1 MDGSTPQ
8 EEGGEKKVRSGSPGD
23 TQVVG
28 CGGLTKLEGLKAVLL
43 AEEVDVVGDIQ
54 LMQVG
59 EDTLDLESLRLKVV
73 LQKQLEAP
81 KGNMGENNGVHSLEE
96 EERDEEVGSTP
107 FRRKEQERPKKK

>member
-1 MDGSTPQ
+1 MGQPPRRGRGK
-8 EEGGEKKVRSGSPGD
+8 EGEKWLPRGYASCGLW
-23 TQVVG
+23 
-28 CGGLTKLEGLKAVLL
+28 GGLTKLEGLKAVLL